1 MVDKYKIGDSRV
13 LESRESND
21 GKSIRR
27 RRETLDGKHR
37 FTTYEKI
44 ERPPLVVIKK
54 NGDKELFDR
63 AKLSRSINKS
73 IGKFFE
79 SELEIEE
86 VLNKVEEYLYDLG
99 EQEVISTVIGEQVLD
114 ELLKVN
120 EVAYVRFASVFR
132 KFKSLKE
139 FETILTER
147 KKGGQ

>member
-1 MVDKYKIGDSRV
+1 VVDKYKIGDSRV